1 MAILGLDLGKKTLGI
16 AKSDALGIP
25 HPLEVFRFPYEGYQK
40 AISRVIELVNELNI
54 SEIALGLP
62 LHLNGSESDMS
73 KVVRIFK
80 DKLLEALPSIKIELI
95 DERYSSTM
103 SLRNLSTMGVNA
115 KNAKSVVDMAAAQ
128 EILST
133 YLRMKGNK

>member
-16 AKSDALGIP
+16 AKSDALGIA
-25 HPLEVFRFPYEGYQK
+25 HPLEVFRFPFEGYQK
-40 AISRVIELVNELNI
+40 ALARVIELCDQLNI
-54 SEIALGLP
+54 NEIALGLP
-62 LHLNGSESDMS
+62 LHLNGEESEMS
-73 KVVRIFK
+73 KAVRIFK
-80 DKLLEALPSIKIELI
+80 DKLIALKPTLKIELV

-103 SLRNLSTMGVNA
+103 SLRNLSSMGVNA

-133 YLRMKGNK
+133 YLRMKGK

>member
-1 MAILGLDLGKKTLGI
+1 MAVLGLDLGKKTLGI
-16 AKSDALGIP
+16 AKSDALGIA
-25 HPLEVFRFPYEGYQK
+25 HPLEVYRFPYEGYQK
-40 AISRVIELVNELNI
+40 AISRVVQLVNELNI
-54 SEIALGLP
+54 KEIALGLP
-62 LHLNGSESDMS
+62 LHLSGEESEMS

-80 DKLLEALPSIKIELI
+80 DKLIEAIPDIKIELV

-133 YLRMKGNK
+133 YLRKKGK

>member
-1 MAILGLDLGKKTLGI
+1 MAVLGLDLGKKTLGI
-16 AKSDALGIP
+16 AKSDVLGIA
-25 HPLEVFRFPYEGYQK
+25 HPLEVFRFPFEGYQK
-40 AISRVIELVNELNI
+40 ALARVIELSEQLNI
-54 SEIALGLP
+54 NEIALGLP
-62 LHLNGSESDMS
+62 LHLNGEESEMS
-73 KVVRIFK
+73 KTVRIFK
-80 DKLLEALPSIKIELI
+80 EKLIALKPTLKITLV

-133 YLRMKGNK
+133 YLRMKGK

>member
-1 MAILGLDLGKKTLGI
+1 MAVLGLDLGKKTLGI
-16 AKSDALGIP
+16 AKSDALGIA
-25 HPLEVFRFPYEGYQK
+25 HPLEVYRFPYEGYQK
-40 AISRVIELVNELNI
+40 AISRVVELVNELNI
-54 SEIALGLP
+54 KEIALGLP
-62 LHLNGSESDMS
+62 LHLSGEESEMS

-80 DKLLEALPSIKIELI
+80 DKLIEVIPDIKIELV

-133 YLRMKGNK
+133 YLRKKGK

>member
-1 MAILGLDLGKKTLGI
+1 MAVWGLDWGKKTLGI
-16 AKSDALGIP
+16 AKSDALGIA
-25 HPLEVFRFPYEGYQK
+25 HPLEVFRFPFEGYQK

-54 SEIALGLP
+54 KEIALGLP
-62 LHLNGSESDMS
+62 LHLSGQESEMS
-73 KVVRIFK
+73 KVVRVFK
-80 DKLLEALPSIKIELI
+80 EKLIEAIPDLKVELI

-103 SLRNLSTMGVNA
+103 SLRNLSSMGVNA

-133 YLRMKGNK
+133 YLRKKGK

>member
-1 MAILGLDLGKKTLGI
+1 MAVLGLDLGKKTLGI
-16 AKSDALGIP
+16 AKSDALGIA
-25 HPLEVFRFPYEGYQK
+25 HPLEVFRFPFEGYQK

-54 SEIALGLP
+54 KEIALGLP
-62 LHLNGSESDMS
+62 LHLSGQESEMS
-73 KVVRIFK
+73 KVVRVFK
-80 DKLLEALPSIKIELI
+80 EKLIEAIPDLKVELI

-103 SLRNLSTMGVNA
+103 SLRNLSSMGVNA

-133 YLRMKGNK
+133 YLRKKGK